1 MFPEASTGE
10 DPPEGASINY
20 WLKEKNDN
28 VKIVITDKKND
39 TIKIISD
46 KGHKGINRI
55 WWDFSGEKTR
65 DVIFR
70 TKPLYAE
77 WFPLDENRERKGAEG
92 FSIQSPPGT
101 YNVSLNINGKTITK
115 KLEVIK
121 DPNSEG
127 TIDDILL
134 QNDLVRE
141 VYKDLN
147 LTISHV
153 NTIEKIRRQLLD
165 LKITFKN
172 TKQKSEIISLVEKLE
187 SKFLN
192 LELKFVQLKITG
204 KGQDEVRYEKKLLEK
219 LAYLASNIQISDFKP
234 ANSYLEVHQILRE
247 RLVLAEKE
255 LNKLI
260 NFDLKSMQDNLN
272 EIGIGMIITD

>member
-1 MFPEASTGE
+1 MSNLPPAPMYWIDIQENFNDLVIGTYGRGIWILDDISPLQQLDKKIEKENFHLFDIKPSYRFQNVTSSLQMFPEASTGE

-39 TIKIISD
+39 TIKTISD

-101 YNVSLNINGKTITK
+101 YNVSLNINGKTITITNIM
-115 KLEVIK
+115 VI
-121 DPNSEG
+121 
-127 TIDDILL
+127 
-134 QNDLVRE
+134 
-141 VYKDLN
+141 
-147 LTISHV
+147 
-153 NTIEKIRRQLLD
+153 
-165 LKITFKN
+165 
-172 TKQKSEIISLVEKLE
+172 TKFTS
-187 SKFLN
+187 F
-192 LELKFVQLKITG
+192 
-204 KGQDEVRYEKKLLEK
+204 
-219 LAYLASNIQISDFKP
+219 
-234 ANSYLEVHQILRE
+234 
-247 RLVLAEKE
+247 
-255 LNKLI
+255 
-260 NFDLKSMQDNLN
+260 
-272 EIGIGMIITD
+272 

>member
-1 MFPEASTGE
+1 MNLKDKNFF
-10 DPPEGASINY
+10 Y

-39 TIKIISD
+39 TIKTISD

-77 WFPLDENRERKGAEG
+77 WFPLDENRERKGSEG

-147 LTISHV
+147 LTISHI

-204 KGQDEVRYEKKLLEK
+204 KGQDAVRYEKKLLEK